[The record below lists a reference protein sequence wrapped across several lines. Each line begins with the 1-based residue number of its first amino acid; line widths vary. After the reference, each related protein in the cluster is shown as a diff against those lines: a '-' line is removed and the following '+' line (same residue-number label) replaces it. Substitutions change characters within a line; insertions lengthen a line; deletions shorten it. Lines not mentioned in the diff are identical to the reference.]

1 MPSQMLS
8 PNFSLA
14 EMLVSQTATRLG
26 FDEQFNPTDQ
36 VVENLRL
43 LCVHVLQPL
52 RDHLGYP
59 LKVNSG
65 YRCRSVNTH
74 IGGARNSQHISGH
87 AADIIDTYNGNGQLL
102 RTIFHLGI
110 PYDQVI
116 DEFGLAWIHI
126 SYNHNDNRFHKL
138 RALRDSNGRAR
149 YVGMA

>member
-1 MPSQMLS
+1 MLS
-8 PNFSLA
+8 PNFSLT

-26 FDEQFNPTDQ
+26 FDEQFNPPDQ

-65 YRCRSVNTH
+65 YRCRNVNTH
-74 IGGARNSQHISGH
+74 IGGARNSQHISGQ

-102 RTIFHLGI
+102 GTIFRLGL

-126 SYNHNDNRFHKL
+126 SYDHNRNRNHKL
-138 RALRDSNGRAR
+138 RAVKDSNGRTK
-149 YVGMA
+149 YINMV

>member
-1 MPSQMLS
+1 MPTNMLS
-8 PNFSLA
+8 PNFSLS

-26 FDEQFNPTDQ
+26 FDEQFNPPDH
-36 VVENLRL
+36 VIKNLRL

-52 RDHLGYP
+52 RDYLGYP

-65 YRCRSVNTH
+65 YRCRIVNTH
-74 IGGARNSQHISGH
+74 IGGAINSQHISGH

-102 RTIFHLGI
+102 RTIFHLGV

-126 SYNHNDNRFHKL
+126 SYNHNSNRYHKL
-138 RALRDSNGRAR
+138 KAVKDNIGRAK
-149 YVGMA
+149 YINLV